1 MGKEVK
7 IKIKDAAKLQ
17 FELEENATAG
27 DWFDLNQVNKCDLS
41 SVEQV
46 LQTKKQEVEAKWA
59 KEWAQQTTVNA
70 INAFKNSEQYQ
81 ALVTKNHQLES
92 QLTKK
97 DQEFAIEKNDLTN
110 TIKQTENAVDLK
122 ISNAIAQFK
131 KSPEFLNMQQQIA
144 NLQKENAQLQAKA
157 DTEKELAIKEYLQ
170 SNEYKQLEN
179 AANNLKVDNSL
190 LREQAK
196 QTAKDAI
203 DEFKKGQEYTTL
215 VNELASLKAAN
226 IKLQEQKANAIAQ
239 YIASDDYKKITN
251 ELNDLKLNNQ
261 KLLSEND
268 KLQSTQKQLVAD
280 EQLKIQNAILSQK
293 EKIEEDFF
301 KNSDRVKE
309 LHARI
314 ETLTKEKDE
323 VNKEL
328 ANFQFA
334 QKTKTSKNIG
344 EDLEQWI
351 MQDYN
356 DKLNMAF
363 GNSAKF
369 EKANKVIEN
378 AKPDF
383 IFTIYQPTIDDESAD
398 SNVEIGK
405 VIIEAKNERFDTKEE
420 NRHKNSDFYGKLNT
434 DRENNHGD
442 FAVLVTNLEWN
453 KEFSVYLAEGYKNM
467 FVVRPEWLMSLLSL
481 LRFIIVKQAKINT
494 DIEKNEQLRLD
505 KKALR
510 EKFEKFRD
518 NLLNNAIKNIGVNLE
533 TIETCANSII
543 KEADKIL
550 ITKQKI
556 VDTHFKT
563 VKNKLEA
570 FSIDSMSREIDMI
583 NELEASLNNS
593 NKLENKTS
601 NSQVE
606 VEADLN
612 STNQE

>member
-226 IKLQEQKANAIAQ
+226 IKLQEQ
-239 YIASDDYKKITN
+239 
-251 ELNDLKLNNQ
+251 
-261 KLLSEND
+261 
-268 KLQSTQKQLVAD
+268 
-280 EQLKIQNAILSQK
+280 
-293 EKIEEDFF
+293 
-301 KNSDRVKE
+301 
-309 LHARI
+309 
-314 ETLTKEKDE
+314 
-323 VNKEL
+323 
-328 ANFQFA
+328 
-334 QKTKTSKNIG
+334 
-344 EDLEQWI
+344 
-351 MQDYN
+351 
-356 DKLNMAF
+356 
-363 GNSAKF
+363 
-369 EKANKVIEN
+369 
-378 AKPDF
+378 
-383 IFTIYQPTIDDESAD
+383 
-398 SNVEIGK
+398 
-405 VIIEAKNERFDTKEE
+405 
-420 NRHKNSDFYGKLNT
+420 
-434 DRENNHGD
+434 
-442 FAVLVTNLEWN
+442 
-453 KEFSVYLAEGYKNM
+453 
-467 FVVRPEWLMSLLSL
+467 
-481 LRFIIVKQAKINT
+481 
-494 DIEKNEQLRLD
+494 
-505 KKALR
+505 
-510 EKFEKFRD
+510 
-518 NLLNNAIKNIGVNLE
+518 
-533 TIETCANSII
+533 
-543 KEADKIL
+543 
-550 ITKQKI
+550 
-556 VDTHFKT
+556 
-563 VKNKLEA
+563 
-570 FSIDSMSREIDMI
+570 
-583 NELEASLNNS
+583 
-593 NKLENKTS
+593 
-601 NSQVE
+601 
-606 VEADLN
+606 
-612 STNQE
+612 